1 VAIYWGNILFPIHR
15 DWDKIIENIL
25 FPIHRDWDKIIEN
38 ILFPIHRDWSKIRR
52 NNLLKFQKIGKNFSN
67 LRSIIFSL
75 LFAINCS
82 PKAPTFFILFSK
94 FLLILY

>member
-1 VAIYWGNILFPIHR
+1 VAIYWG
-15 DWDKIIENIL
+15 NIL

-67 LRSIIFSL
+67 
-75 LFAINCS
+75 NQV
-82 PKAPTFFILFSK
+82 
-94 FLLILY
+94 